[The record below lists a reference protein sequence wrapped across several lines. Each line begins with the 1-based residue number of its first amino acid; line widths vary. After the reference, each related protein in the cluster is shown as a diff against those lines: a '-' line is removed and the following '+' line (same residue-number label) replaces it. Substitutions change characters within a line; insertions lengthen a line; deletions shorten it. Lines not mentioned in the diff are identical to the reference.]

1 MAIVRDAGER
11 PLASPV
17 ARWRACN
24 GERITNL
31 RHETLTL
38 KDVSARRLLALLDG
52 TRTREALAK
61 AWAAALVGNLSPV
74 APAAGADLDDYLS
87 QFAKHALLLQ

>member
-1 MAIVRDAGER
+1 MADDKRHFRWFQR

-17 ARWRACN
+17 ARWQACN

-38 KDVSARRLLALLDG
+38 KDVSALRLLALLDG

-61 AWAAALVGNLSPV
+61 AWAEALAGDLSP
-74 APAAGADLDDYLS
+74 ATRAAGADLAACGARV
-87 QFAKHALLLQ
+87 F